1 MPNIRE
7 TDFYKN
13 MTTYHACECAEGF
26 GEGED
31 APRDEQIAAWQYI
44 YDKKLYLQLQGFYG
58 RNLEAL
64 IRQGLINTKES

>member
-1 MPNIRE
+1 MTNIRE

-44 YDKKLYLQLQGFYG
+44 FDTKTHRNLQGFYG
-58 RNLEAL
+58 RTLQAM
-64 IRQGLINTKES
+64 IDQGLIDTKES